1 MHRLL
6 HRHKIGARTEPGEFA
21 RVRSVRSAPSS
32 FDTYP
37 KHNMAHENVWF
48 SRPRSYGKG
57 SRQCRVCAHQAG
69 LIRKYDLNICRQC
82 FREYSAQIGFVK
94 VRPAP
99 GPGGPSTFVKTCFN
113 SHLAP
118 LNCFSIREGVQRQQ
132 SYASL
137 GVDLIV
143 SVSNI
148 SEYNLGVL
156 GPEKAEAA
164 YFLFVSYNAYPEIS
178 LGNSNTMTFFRPW
191 TTPWTKYGYGTLE
204 FPMMIKSTFLELFIA
219 AFQQDMSRTT
229 TAHLPPQVSVSACLN
244 HHLDK
249 SNLRVHPAR
258 APHFNVTSSWR
269 CNVDASTYTYIP
281 EFAFRIWHQYTIMSD
296 PEAITTD
303 VDYYELLGVAFEA
316 SEKDITRAY
325 RRTALKYHPDKN
337 PNDLQAAEKFHVL
350 AQAYD
355 VLSTPAAKA
364 AYDNARAA
372 KLAQKRRAET
382 FDLERRKMKDDL
394 EERELRAKR
403 QETDVEEAEA
413 RFQETLVRLQ
423 AEGAERR
430 RKRDQELRDEQA
442 RQKERAQIEAHEG
455 LEKQDAVEFE
465 ESRFTELDRTIK
477 VRWRK
482 GDRPDLSE
490 EMLRSVFVKYGEID
504 TVIARATDKKIQTG
518 LVRFSS
524 IVAAHAA
531 VTEGVA
537 GDECKG
543 FKEVAWASGTAPDVS
558 HQPTPEPKVRS
569 PLLKSAAKPDEPQQA
584 APKPQSASGA
594 PSFGS
599 FKGFKRKAAEA
610 IVNPDYESVTLMRMR
625 EAERKRLVKEIL
637 ENEARDE

>member
-1 MHRLL
+1 M
-6 HRHKIGARTEPGEFA
+6 P
-21 RVRSVRSAPSS
+21 
-32 FDTYP
+32 
-37 KHNMAHENVWF
+37 
-48 SRPRSYGKG
+48 
-57 SRQCRVCAHQAG
+57 
-69 LIRKYDLNICRQC
+69 
-82 FREYSAQIGFVK
+82 
-94 VRPAP
+94 
-99 GPGGPSTFVKTCFN
+99 
-113 SHLAP
+113 
-118 LNCFSIREGVQRQQ
+118 
-132 SYASL
+132 
-137 GVDLIV
+137 
-143 SVSNI
+143 
-148 SEYNLGVL
+148 
-156 GPEKAEAA
+156 
-164 YFLFVSYNAYPEIS
+164 
-178 LGNSNTMTFFRPW
+178 
-191 TTPWTKYGYGTLE
+191 
-204 FPMMIKSTFLELFIA
+204 
-219 AFQQDMSRTT
+219 
-229 TAHLPPQVSVSACLN
+229 
-244 HHLDK
+244 
-249 SNLRVHPAR
+249 
-258 APHFNVTSSWR
+258 
-269 CNVDASTYTYIP
+269 
-281 EFAFRIWHQYTIMSD
+281 D
-296 PEAITTD
+296 PEAITSD

-364 AYDNARAA
+364 AYDHARAA

-394 EERELRAKR
+394 EDRELRAKR
-403 QETDVEEAEA
+403 QKTDVEEAEA

-442 RQKERAQIEAHEG
+442 RQKERAEVEDRKD
-455 LEKQDAVEFE
+455 LEKQDAVKFE

-490 EMLRSVFVKYGEID
+490 EVLRSIFVKYGEID
-504 TVIARATDKKIQTG
+504 AVIARATDKKIQTG

-537 GDECKG
+537 EDEFRG
-543 FKEVAWASGTAPDVS
+543 FKEVAWASGTAPDLS
-558 HQPTPEPKVRS
+558 HQPTPEPKLGS
-569 PLLKSAAKPDEPQQA
+569 PLPKSATKPDEPQQA
-584 APKPQSASGA
+584 APKPESASGA

-599 FKGFKRKAAEA
+599 FKGFKRKAPDA

-625 EAERKRLVKEIL
+625 EAERKRLEKEIL